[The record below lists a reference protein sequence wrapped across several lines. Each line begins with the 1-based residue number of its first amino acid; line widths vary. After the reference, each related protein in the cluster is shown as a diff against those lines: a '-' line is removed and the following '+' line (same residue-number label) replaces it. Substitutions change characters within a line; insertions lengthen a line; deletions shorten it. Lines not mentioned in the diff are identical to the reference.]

1 MPEGQGLLPQTL
13 GFRLAVLLQPRRLIA
28 DLGEFLQ
35 RLLTI
40 TLMGLGVGP
49 LELLRLLLQLLAAAG
64 GFLFQLLATTSKL
77 LLHLGHPGLVL
88 LLRLGRLLARLQQ
101 QLVPLLASL
110 LAEFGRLAL
119 RLLPHPRAMDQLF
132 PFAAG
137 LADDLF
143 SLLAGLNQKR
153 LFLPQQLHRTLHL
166 ARQGLAHRIEDLDG
180 IGFVDQP
187 SAREG
192 NPSALENDLFELIE
206 LVKHLQSGLV
216 HGSGTSRLPIKE
228 PVEVPCHHRRHHVVH
243 ISAETGDFLDHAA
256 AEEAVPHRRGQK
268 QRVDLLRQGRIRMG
282 QLQLEFKIAQGPQP
296 PQDHPRLALQGEVDG
311 EAFEAR
317 HLHRRQVAGGLP
329 QLPQALVKTEQGLL
343 VGVAQYRHQHLV
355 EQTAGPFDQ
364 IEMPQGDGVE
374 AARIEG
380 TQGPHRQ
387 RAAFLHSHRPSLPA
401 IGPVSQRQ
409 PLVQDPQRL
418 ETFLRSLPAE
428 PGCYLMR
435 DGEDRLLYVGKSKAL
450 RSRVRSY
457 FRDGQAL
464 SPRIALMVRQVVEIE
479 FIVTDS
485 ESEALALESNL
496 IKTHQ
501 PHFNVLLKDDKKYPY
516 LCITWSED
524 YPRIF
529 ITRRRRL
536 RSSRDRFYGPYVDVG
551 LLRRTLSIVKRVFPL
566 RQRPQPVHRDR
577 TCLNYDIGRCPGV
590 CQRRIS
596 PDDYH
601 ATLQRVAMIFQGR
614 NDELL
619 ELLKEQMLRSAERL
633 DFEAAARVRDQLQG
647 LELLTADQKMT
658 LPDAAVARDVIA
670 LAADDRVAAVQLF
683 QVRAGKLVGRLG
695 YTADATAADPGTILQ
710 RVLEEHYSQVDPV
723 EIPPEVLLQHPL
735 PEQELLEGWLR
746 QRRGRKV
753 VLLTPQRQQKAE
765 LIELVVRN
773 AGFEL
778 ARAQRGAEQQQLALE
793 DLAQLLDLDQ
803 PPRRIEGY
811 DISHIQGS
819 DAVASQVVFVEGLP
833 AKQHYRRYRLR
844 SSSIGAG
851 HSDDFMAMA
860 EIMRRRFRR
869 WSEAKAGGADLAELR
884 RRGGSSLHTDGFGDW
899 PDVVMIDGG
908 KGQLSA
914 VMEALRE
921 LDLAADLRVCSL
933 AKQREEVFLPG
944 EAQPLESETE
954 QLGVQLLR
962 RLRDEAH
969 RFAVSFH
976 RQQRGERMTR
986 SRLSDIPG
994 LGPKRVR
1001 DLLAHFRSVDAIQLA
1016 SAEQIAA
1023 CPGVGPALAAQIH
1036 AYFHPAEVDG

>member
-1 MPEGQGLLPQTL
+1 M
-13 GFRLAVLLQPRRLIA
+13 GFS
-28 DLGEFLQ
+28 
-35 RLLTI
+35 
-40 TLMGLGVGP
+40 VGA
-49 LELLRLLLQLLAAAG
+49 LELLGLLLKLLPAAG
-64 GFLFQLLATTSKL
+64 GFLLQLLPPTRKL
-77 LLHLGHPGLVL
+77 LFHLGNAGLVL
-88 LLRLGRLLARLQQ
+88 LLCLGSLLACLQQ
-101 QLVPLLASL
+101 QLFPLLAGL
-110 LAEFGRLAL
+110 LAQFSRLAFS
-119 RLLPHPRAMDQLF
+119 LLPHPCTVDELF
-132 PFAAG
+132 PFPAG
-137 LADDLF
+137 LADDLL
-143 SLLAGLNQKR
+143 SLLAGLDQKR
-153 LFLPQQLHRTLHL
+153 VFLAQQFHRPFHL
-166 ARQGLAHRIEDLDG
+166 TGQGLAHGIEDLDG
-180 IGFVDQP
+180 IRFVHQP

-192 NPSALENDLFELIE
+192 NPSALENDLLELIE

-216 HGSGTSRLPIKE
+216 HGLGTSRSPIKE
-228 PVEVPCHHRRHHVVH
+228 PVEVPCHHRRHHVIN
-243 ISAETGDFLDHAA
+243 ISAEAGDFLDHAA

-268 QRVDLLRQGRIRMG
+268 QGVHLLRQGGIRVG
-282 QLQLEFKIAQGPQP
+282 QLQLELEVAQGPQP
-296 PQDHPRLALQGEVDG
+296 PQNHPRLPLQGEVDR
-311 EAFEAR
+311 ETFEAG
-317 HLHRRQVAGGLP
+317 HLNRAQVAGRLP
-329 QLPQALVKTEQGLL
+329 QLLQAFVKAEQGVL
-343 VGVAQYRHQHLV
+343 VGVAQHRHQDLI
-355 EQTAGPFDQ
+355 EQTTGPFDQ
-364 IEMPQGDGVE
+364 IEMTQGDGVE
-374 AARIEG
+374 AARIQG

-387 RAAFLHSHRPSLPA
+387 RAAFLHSHRPSVLA
-401 IGPVSQRQ
+401 IGSVSQRQ
-409 PLVQDPQRL
+409 PLVQDPPRL
-418 ETFLRSLPAE
+418 EALLRSLPAE

-457 FRDGQAL
+457 FRDGHSL

-551 LLRRTLSIVKRVFPL
+551 LLRRTLAIVKRVFPL

-619 ELLKEQMLRSAERL
+619 ELLRDQMLRSAERL

-735 PEQELLEGWLR
+735 PEQDLLAAWLR

-753 VLLTPQRQQKAE
+753 TLLTPQRQQKAE

-833 AKQHYRRYRLR
+833 AKQHYRRYRLK

-869 WSEAKAGGADLAELR
+869 WSEAKADGADLAELR
-884 RRGGSSLHTDGFGDW
+884 RRGGSRLHTDGFGDW

-921 LDLAADLRVCSL
+921 LDLATELRVCSL

-944 EAQPLESETE
+944 ESQPLESEAD

-1016 SAEQIAA
+1016 SADQIAA

-1036 AYFHPAEVDG
+1036 AYFHPADDDAQADG